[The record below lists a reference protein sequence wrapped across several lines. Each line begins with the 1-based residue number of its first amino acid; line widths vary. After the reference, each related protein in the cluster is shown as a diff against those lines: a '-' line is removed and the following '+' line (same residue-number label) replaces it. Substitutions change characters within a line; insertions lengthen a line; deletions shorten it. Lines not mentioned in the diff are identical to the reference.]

1 MALDFPANPTNG
13 QTFGTYIYDSSIPGW
28 RNVNSSEGI
37 GLQFKSGLVPITPTS
52 INVSSGSA
60 SVASDGT
67 ISLNSGDAI
76 INGVFTSA
84 YRNYKIMFTA
94 NGFSGNGNWGAI
106 FAVRFAA
113 GGVANGSSN
122 YTHSTWYTQS
132 GVNGNLNGTGTGTS
146 WMWLGYAK
154 DAVFEVFQPA
164 VANTGAELAFT
175 GNYNHTYMLAQG
187 GYNANAVFDGIQF
200 ANNVYNAT
208 VRIYGYN

>member
-13 QTFGTYIYDSSIPGW
+13 QTFGNYIYDASIPGW
-28 RNVNSSEGI
+28 RNVNSGEGL
-37 GLQFKSGLVPITPTS
+37 GLQLKSGLVPIIPTS

-60 SVASDGT
+60 SVSSTGV

-76 INGVFTSA
+76 INGIFTSA
-84 YRNYKIMFTA
+84 YRNYKIMFSA
-94 NGFSGNGNWGAI
+94 NSFSGNGNWGAI
-106 FAVRFAA
+106 FAVRFAS
-113 GGVANGSSN
+113 GGVTNGSSN
-122 YTHSTWYTQS
+122 YTHTTWYTQS
-132 GVNGNLNGTGTGTS
+132 GVNGNLNGTGTGTN

-164 VANTGAELAFT
+164 VASTGAQIAFT

-187 GYNANAVFDGIQF
+187 GYNANAAFDGIQF
-200 ANNVYNAT
+200 ANNVYDAT